1 VEKSLANND
10 CSAVSEVVR
19 LYQYKGLL
27 SGRRAVSAE
36 DLMASLEISRA
47 TLKRD
52 LAKLRDQ
59 LHVPI
64 RFDRDRGG
72 YVLEQGQ
79 GHTDSEL
86 PGMWFSPEEVLA
98 LVTIQQLLTQLAPG
112 ILGAKLRPLQD
123 RLSDLMAQNG
133 LGAQDIAKR
142 IRLLHAGK
150 RKLKA
155 QSFEAVAAATL
166 GRKRISIKHFNRQN
180 GETTEREISPQRLV
194 HYRDNWYVD
203 AWCHWRNDL
212 RSFAIDALSEVHVLE
227 QRAEEIDATR
237 LDETLAAGYGI
248 FGGAAN
254 GQAVLKFAP
263 DRARWVR
270 REQWHPQQQSMDQ
283 ADGSYMLTI
292 PFSDTREL
300 VSDILRFGD
309 GVEVVSPASL
319 RQQVQKTLLAAVG
332 NYVGR

>member
-1 VEKSLANND
+1 M
-10 CSAVSEVVR
+10 SEVVR

-27 SGRRAVSAE
+27 TGRRAVSAD
-36 DLMASLEISRA
+36 DLIATLEISRA

-72 YVLEQGQ
+72 YVLEQVQ
-79 GHTDSEL
+79 GHTDTEL

-112 ILGAKLRPLQD
+112 ILGTKLRPLQD
-123 RLSDLMAQNG
+123 RLSDLMAKNG
-133 LGAQDIAKR
+133 LGAHDVAKR

-166 GRKRISIKHFNRQN
+166 GRKRLSIKHYNRQS
-180 GETTEREISPQRLV
+180 GKTTLREISPQRLV

-203 AWCHWRNDL
+203 AWCHMRQDL
-212 RSFAIDALSEVHVLE
+212 RSFAIDALSDVHVLE
-227 QRAEEIDATR
+227 TAA
-237 LDETLAAGYGI
+237 DEVDPEQLETSFAAGYGI
-248 FGGAAN
+248 FGGAPQ
-254 GQAVLKFAP
+254 GRAVLKFAP
-263 DRARWVR
+263 ERARWVR
-270 REQWHPQQQSMDQ
+270 REQWHPQQESREEE
-283 ADGSYMLTI
+283 DGTYVLTI

-309 GVEVVSPASL
+309 DVEVIAPAHL

>member
-1 VEKSLANND
+1 M
-10 CSAVSEVVR
+10 SEVVR

-27 SGRRAVSAE
+27 SGRRAVPAE
-36 DLMASLEISRA
+36 DLIAALEISRA

-72 YVLEQGQ
+72 YVLEQAQ
-79 GHTDSEL
+79 GHTDTEL

-98 LVTIQQLLTQLAPG
+98 LVTIQQLLAQLAPG
-112 ILGAKLRPLQD
+112 ILGAKLRPLQE
-123 RLSDLMAQNG
+123 RLSDLMDKNG
-133 LGAQDIAKR
+133 LGAQDVAKR

-166 GRKRISIKHFNRQN
+166 GRKRLSIKHYNRQS
-180 GETTEREISPQRLV
+180 GQTTLREISPQRLV

-203 AWCHWRNDL
+203 AWCHLRQDL
-212 RSFAIDALSEVHVLE
+212 RSFAIDALSDVHVLE
-227 QRAEEIDATR
+227 TAAEEIEPER
-237 LDETLAAGYGI
+237 LEISFAAGYGI
-248 FGGAAN
+248 FGGAPK
-254 GQAVLKFAP
+254 GRAVLKFAP
-263 DRARWVR
+263 ERARWVR
-270 REQWHPQQQSMDQ
+270 REQWHPQQESREEE
-283 ADGSYMLTI
+283 DGSYVLTI

-309 GVEVVSPASL
+309 GVEVVAPTHL